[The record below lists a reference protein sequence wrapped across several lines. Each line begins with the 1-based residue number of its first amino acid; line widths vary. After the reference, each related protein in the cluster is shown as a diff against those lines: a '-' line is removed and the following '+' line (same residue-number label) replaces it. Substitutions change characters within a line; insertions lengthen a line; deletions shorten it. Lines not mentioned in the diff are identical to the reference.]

1 MTSVDGAALLKSPV
15 QFQLA
20 DGGTQSRLGKLHGT
34 EHVIADAVGGFL
46 GVHHLKVK
54 HAVDIHAH
62 VVFRDAGLFGHVQ
75 NVFFQGAAV
84 GHGVNEGDEDME
96 ACEQNGVE
104 LAEPLDH
111 HRLLVRHDKRRLEQD
126 ENNQQCQENENR
138 QRRTDQIKHIMLS
151 MFE

>member
-1 MTSVDGAALLKSPV
+1 
-15 QFQLA
+15 
-20 DGGTQSRLGKLHGT
+20 
-34 EHVIADAVGGFL
+34 
-46 GVHHLKVK
+46 
-54 HAVDIHAH
+54 
-62 VVFRDAGLFGHVQ
+62 
-75 NVFFQGAAV
+75 
-84 GHGVNEGDEDME
+84 ME

-126 ENNQQCQENENR
+126 ENNQQRQENENR